1 MFSFYVLFP
10 LGCKHIERMCQ
21 AGCNVNNIYR
31 RVICSKHLIMVASF
45 KTKPCAKGI
54 LISGACWLGC
64 LQFVTTWCLRGLRES
79 ILINPGWV
87 AVVQNCFVLCLPP
100 TPLGNFTKVYKR
112 ILQKKK
118 SFEATHR
125 FPLCESSVSSIT
137 KDYNLGHWCFLNYS
151 YQNSLGA

>member
-10 LGCKHIERMCQ
+10 LGCKHSERMCQ

-31 RVICSKHLIMVASF
+31 RVICSKHLIVVASF

-64 LQFVTTWCLRGLRES
+64 LQFVTTWCLRGPRES

-100 TPLGNFTKVYKR
+100 PPPNPLET
-112 ILQKKK
+112 LQKYIKEFCRKK
-118 SFEATHR
+118 MFWDYTQV
-125 FPLCESSVSSIT
+125 SSVW
-137 KDYNLGHWCFLNYS
+137 KLCQQYHKRLQFGPLMFLK
-151 YQNSLGA
+151 L

>member
-10 LGCKHIERMCQ
+10 LGCKHSERMCQ

-31 RVICSKHLIMVASF
+31 RVICSKHLIVVASF

-64 LQFVTTWCLRGLRES
+64 LQFVTTWCLRGPRES

-100 TPLGNFTKVYKR
+100 PPPPLGNFTKVYKR
-112 ILQKKK
+112 ILREKNVLRLHTGFLCVKALSAVPQKTTIW
-118 SFEATHR
+118 AID
-125 FPLCESSVSSIT
+125 VS
-137 KDYNLGHWCFLNYS
+137 
-151 YQNSLGA
+151 